1 MTGSRGSGGFSF
13 DHSLVSRAVGTMFD
27 AEILDRCHSFDP
39 WEGAEYEE
47 CELDKRVR
55 GGRMDTSGLGD
66 VKVGGGGGE
75 VPMEAANGGGLR
87 SPLGTQ
93 TRLWGPSLR
102 CGSGRARASSQSL
115 GANRGGGGKAASLR
129 GTAPT

>member
-66 VKVGGGGGE
+66 VKVCLLYTS
-75 VPMEAANGGGLR
+75 PSPRDRTR
-87 SPLGTQ
+87 S
-93 TRLWGPSLR
+93 RMPS
-102 CGSGRARASSQSL
+102 SA
-115 GANRGGGGKAASLR
+115 
-129 GTAPT
+129 